1 MKAVIKILFPKSI
14 ASNPIAGMTKNAVG
28 EGGYLLV
35 KACILAIALGIAPK
49 HEIDIFSF
57 KMFGNI
63 RKKWSTYI

>member
-35 KACILAIALGIAPK
+35 KLA
-49 HEIDIFSF
+49 
-57 KMFGNI
+57 
-63 RKKWSTYI
+63 Y